1 MKIWDYESGSTLSD
15 VEITLTVDEAQELAA
30 YLTRLAETPAI
41 GHAHLSE
48 FDGPLLG
55 RELTIAVEA
64 QNSSLAG

>member
-15 VEITLTVDEAQELAA
+15 VEITLTRDEASELAS
-30 YLTRLAETPAI
+30 YLTRLVQTPSI

-55 RELTIAVEA
+55 RELTVALAPDAE
-64 QNSSLAG
+64 SLAG